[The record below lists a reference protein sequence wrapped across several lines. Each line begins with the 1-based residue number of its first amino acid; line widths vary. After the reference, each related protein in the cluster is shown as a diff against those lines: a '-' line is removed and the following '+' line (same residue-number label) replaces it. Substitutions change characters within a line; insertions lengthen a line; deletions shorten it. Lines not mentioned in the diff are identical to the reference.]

1 MSTVP
6 RLFNL
11 CVRKITTAII
21 HEHELA
27 RDIIELPPDLFDNL
41 VRNLT
46 PLALQNIHEFLERS
60 ADHSCEF
67 GCKSASFE
75 FRENC
80 GRYED
85 FNTIWMMLFMTR
97 WSNIK
102 RIYASGK
109 DGYEKSKLNQSLDW
123 QQLYW
128 EKHLQDVLDEAAEKA
143 LLPSFDANIGD
154 LTISDSIMDAIGHR
168 DTCCCM
174 KLSFHC
180 NRFGKYMRYLRLQ
193 NVLCVAETCELLR
206 GCKLQSLVFRRVI
219 SKTQVNG
226 VLMLLKQHRHTL
238 QSLEF
243 FLCHIPPAIFEQIF
257 RCMHIDGSETH
268 GIHDLYIKSSRVFD
282 NKSSVVPFGLLSFL
296 VSGRELHSLC
306 ICDSKLQAMHAK
318 LLFDVLVESS
328 SPLVTLEISENNLA
342 GWLSRVVREPLDSS
356 SFIEPKMPLKSL
368 RELTLRGNNL
378 NKEDA
383 EDLCYILVHMPE
395 LQCLDLSDNAIMD
408 GGIRSLIPYFI
419 WALLKDYP
427 LTDIKLNNCNLS
439 CTGVANLLRS
449 LPPLNTPL
457 NTFSVAENELGSFI
471 AAPLAKFLAS
481 PGVRKL
487 NIEDVG
493 LGILG
498 FQQLEDQIP
507 KEMALQYI
515 NISKNRGGNKAA
527 YFISKTLL
535 YASNITCIKAGG
547 NIMPPESVEVIYRA
561 LKESRGK
568 LEILDLTGNSQ
579 LCQSNYTKLL
589 EFELGGR
596 PIVTMPTPSTSSTP
610 YDDDP

>member
-1 MSTVP
+1 
-6 RLFNL
+6 
-11 CVRKITTAII
+11 
-21 HEHELA
+21 
-27 RDIIELPPDLFDNL
+27 
-41 VRNLT
+41 
-46 PLALQNIHEFLERS
+46 
-60 ADHSCEF
+60 
-67 GCKSASFE
+67 
-75 FRENC
+75 
-80 GRYED
+80 
-85 FNTIWMMLFMTR
+85 
-97 WSNIK
+97 
-102 RIYASGK
+102 
-109 DGYEKSKLNQSLDW
+109 
-123 QQLYW
+123 
-128 EKHLQDVLDEAAEKA
+128 
-143 LLPSFDANIGD
+143 
-154 LTISDSIMDAIGHR
+154 
-168 DTCCCM
+168 
-174 KLSFHC
+174 
-180 NRFGKYMRYLRLQ
+180 
-193 NVLCVAETCELLR
+193 
-206 GCKLQSLVFRRVI
+206 
-219 SKTQVNG
+219 
-226 VLMLLKQHRHTL
+226 
-238 QSLEF
+238 
-243 FLCHIPPAIFEQIF
+243 
-257 RCMHIDGSETH
+257 
-268 GIHDLYIKSSRVFD
+268 
-282 NKSSVVPFGLLSFL
+282 
-296 VSGRELHSLC
+296 ELHSLC

-342 GWLSRVVREPLDSS
+342 GWLSTVVREPLDSS

-561 LKESRGK
+561 LKESR
-568 LEILDLTGNSQ
+568 
-579 LCQSNYTKLL
+579 
-589 EFELGGR
+589 
-596 PIVTMPTPSTSSTP
+596 
-610 YDDDP
+610 